1 MPSQTKGSLRGQGD
15 VGDKPGMV
23 IVERSSSRV
32 SRSGPRR
39 IVMRIVFGLALAL
52 TLVSARAE
60 PLPRTILFLD
70 EDTPIYPWFRQMSE
84 AFYATI
90 KTESSNPPFVFV
102 ENLGIDAYDTA
113 DYFNIVRSHLREKY
127 RNRAIGVIVSDAS
140 RYLSF
145 TLRLRDELW
154 PGTPVVLAGIQE
166 RRAARLRLP
175 SNVTGFTFRHQL
187 QDVVATADALI
198 PGLKRIVLAGSR
210 IEPGGWR
217 QDFLDELPDVRAR
230 FEVVDLTGLSM
241 AELRQRL
248 TELPAD
254 SAVVYVGFS
263 TDVSGEH
270 YLPVEA
276 NQLIAQAANRPTFG
290 DSETFIGTGSVG
302 GPVVSPGGIGRVA
315 ARFALRI
322 LNGENASDIPIA
334 NSEEILRP
342 VFDWRQLQR
351 WGISEN
357 RLPVGSDIRFRSPT
371 AWEQYRWEIML
382 ISAVLVLQSLLIAG
396 LFYEHRRRRQAEVEA
411 SRRTAEL
418 AHMNRSAAIGQ
429 MSASIAHEIKQ
440 PLAAIVMNAGAGLR
454 WLAKDTPNVEEAA
467 HALKNIVGNGN
478 RASQVIETLRAMFK
492 KEISNR
498 TLVDINDSIRE
509 VLTLLHIEL
518 DEHGVLTK
526 AALKEGLPRVMA
538 DPVQLQQVIFNLVR
552 NAIEAMSSTAAGSR
566 VLQLR
571 SEKTESG
578 ECVVAIEDSGPGIE
592 PETLKRI
599 FEPFFT
605 SKSKGMGMGLSICR
619 SIIEAHGGRLWVA
632 GNTPRGAVFEFA
644 LPVATHSVRDQV

>member
-1 MPSQTKGSLRGQGD
+1 
-15 VGDKPGMV
+15 MV

-32 SRSGPRR
+32 SHSGPRR
-39 IVMRIVFGLALAL
+39 IVMRIVFGLAMAL
-52 TLVSARAE
+52 TPASTRAE

-90 KTESSNPPFVFV
+90 KTETANPPFVFV

-113 DYFNIVRSHLREKY
+113 DYFDIVRSHYREKY
-127 RNRAIGVIVSDAS
+127 RDKPIGVIVSDTS

-166 RRAARLRLP
+166 RRAARLSLP
-175 SNVTGFTFRHQL
+175 PNVTGFTFRHQL
-187 QDVVATADALI
+187 QDIVATADALI
-198 PGLKRIVLAGSR
+198 PGLKRVVLAGSR
-210 IEPGGWR
+210 FEPGKWR
-217 QDFLDELPDVRAR
+217 QDFVDDLPDVRAK
-230 FEVVDLTGLSM
+230 FEVIDLTGLSM

-248 TELPAD
+248 AELPDD
-254 SAVVYVGFS
+254 SAVVYLGFS
-263 TDVSGEH
+263 TDVTSEH
-270 YLPVEA
+270 YLPAEA
-276 NQLIAQAANRPTFG
+276 SQLVAEAANRPTFG
-290 DSETFIGTGSVG
+290 DSETFIGVGIVG

-322 LNGENASDIPIA
+322 LDGERASDIPIT
-334 NSEEILRP
+334 NSEEILKP

-357 RLPVGSDIRFRSPT
+357 RLPFGSEIRFRSPT
-371 AWEQYRWEIML
+371 AWEQYHWQIML

-411 SRRTAEL
+411 SQRMAEL

-454 WLAKDTPNVEEAA
+454 WLARDTPNVAEAA

-478 RASQVIETLRAMFK
+478 RASQVVETIRAMFK
-492 KEISNR
+492 KEMSNR
-498 TLVDINDSIRE
+498 TLVDINDAIRE
-509 VLTLLHIEL
+509 VLTLLHIDLE
-518 DEHGVLTK
+518 EHGVLTK
-526 AALKEGLPRVMA
+526 ATLKEGLPRVMA
-538 DPVQLQQVIFNLVR
+538 DRVQLQQVIFNLVR
-552 NAIEAMSSTAAGSR
+552 NAIEAMSATAAGSR
-566 VLQLR
+566 VLRLR
-571 SEKTESG
+571 SDGTETG
-578 ECVVAIEDSGPGIE
+578 ECIFTIEDSGPGIE
-592 PETLKRI
+592 PEILKRI
-599 FEPFFT
+599 FEPFVT
-605 SKSKGMGMGLSICR
+605 NKSKGMGMGLSICR
-619 SIIEAHGGRLWVA
+619 SIVEAHGGRISVA
-632 GNTPRGAVFEFA
+632 SAKPHGAIFEIL
-644 LPVATHSVRDQV
+644 LPLRQ